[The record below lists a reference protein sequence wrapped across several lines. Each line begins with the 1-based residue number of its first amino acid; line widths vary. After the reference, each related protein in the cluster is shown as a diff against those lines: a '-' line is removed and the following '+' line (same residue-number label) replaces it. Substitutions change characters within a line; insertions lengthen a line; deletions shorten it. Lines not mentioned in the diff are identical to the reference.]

1 MDERAWNR
9 LFREIRSLTTEQFK
23 QEMNVMHARAH
34 SISTEQM
41 VTALSCHPKVYKPMI
56 KEILDKFNEIRGEWD
71 GIAEKVTA
79 TIPYQYRTTDEII
92 NGLNPTESEILAIET
107 EQEITIKGKRYLIKP
122 LK

>member
-23 QEMNVMHARAH
+23 SEMNVMHSRAH

-41 VTALSCHPKVYKPMI
+41 FTALSCHPKVYKPMI
-56 KEILDKFNEIRGEWD
+56 KEIFDKFNEIRGKWD
-71 GIAEKVTA
+71 GITEKVTE
-79 TIPYQYRTTDEII
+79 TIPYQYRTTDMII
-92 NGLNPTESEILAIET
+92 NGLNPTESEILQIES

-122 LK
+122 I